1 MKKLL
6 TSTFALIITVSLSAQ
21 VQSGKVRTAGSP
33 DKHGEPL
40 SGVIVTMRGGT
51 NSALTDGNGRFEVP
65 MRGVAEGDAI
75 SLERV
80 SKNNYVL
87 LDEDILYTEY
97 PFSQSVPLE
106 IVMKSVE
113 EIRKEREEIIQRS
126 QATLRVQYDAR
137 IADLESRLKS
147 ESITSEYYIS
157 QYNILVDQKQKYEK
171 MIGSIADHYSKI
183 DYDRLDSLDRE
194 ITRNISAGDF
204 ERADSLLNS
213 KGDLNARLAS
223 HKEEQAIIAS
233 REQQLLADKSANEDN
248 GRRLAADF
256 FNKHTV
262 ALGRFNVDSAAYFI
276 EKRAEVDTTNWEYQ
290 YDAAAFL
297 FRNKAEYEK
306 SVCYLSKALNHCDT
320 PESQVLCY
328 LRLGEINTDLA
339 EYDKASECYRNA
351 LTVCEADGSDDRY
364 RLDSYYNIASLE
376 FKRANYATALEY
388 YNKIQN
394 ILANSDNSDYS
405 ELVRDLYLALSVIH
419 NQMGNYDMSDE
430 YITKALAESEK
441 LDEYYSHQRANVF
454 SQLAH
459 NYVVRRDFVKAEDLF
474 SKALDIS
481 LKINSRIH
489 PDVASLYNSLGLVYD
504 EQKKPDEA
512 LECHNEALNIRL
524 KLFGENHPDVAH
536 SYNSMASIYKTYK
549 MYDEARSLYEKALK
563 IRRTVY
569 GDAHDDVAT
578 IYNNIATIDANE
590 GRLEDAKDYFSRAKD
605 IYVKQFGPKHPKVG
619 QMLLNIGT
627 IDMDVDKDLA
637 TEELEQYLDIVSDA
651 FGPESDNMASAYYD
665 VALAYNGVDTGVA
678 LSYMIRAKEIYQKD
692 GFDQVEEALLLRRMA
707 NVYSTKSEFEKSIE
721 YQTMAVKVIDD
732 FHNNFSDSAI
742 QLRWELYDYYFKL
755 KNFIG
760 EGDLDAWE
768 TSFDEFMSSYSVSIN
783 AVDPESAAVRSG
795 ISGRYEILRYND
807 WTVDCT
813 LSFFNEV
820 SKGANASK
828 HLVLYKDGEII
839 TRTFDGTIGVRFD
852 LVKLDPSEKDRMIDM
867 YYDTLNNK

>member
-1 MKKLL
+1 
-6 TSTFALIITVSLSAQ
+6 
-21 VQSGKVRTAGSP
+21 
-33 DKHGEPL
+33 
-40 SGVIVTMRGGT
+40 
-51 NSALTDGNGRFEVP
+51 
-65 MRGVAEGDAI
+65 
-75 SLERV
+75 
-80 SKNNYVL
+80 
-87 LDEDILYTEY
+87 
-97 PFSQSVPLE
+97 
-106 IVMKSVE
+106 
-113 EIRKEREEIIQRS
+113 
-126 QATLRVQYDAR
+126 
-137 IADLESRLKS
+137 
-147 ESITSEYYIS
+147 
-157 QYNILVDQKQKYEK
+157 
-171 MIGSIADHYSKI
+171 
-183 DYDRLDSLDRE
+183 
-194 ITRNISAGDF
+194 
-204 ERADSLLNS
+204 
-213 KGDLNARLAS
+213 
-223 HKEEQAIIAS
+223 
-233 REQQLLADKSANEDN
+233 
-248 GRRLAADF
+248 
-256 FNKHTV
+256 
-262 ALGRFNVDSAAYFI
+262 
-276 EKRAEVDTTNWEYQ
+276 
-290 YDAAAFL
+290 
-297 FRNKAEYEK
+297 
-306 SVCYLSKALNHCDT
+306 
-320 PESQVLCY
+320 
-328 LRLGEINTDLA
+328 
-339 EYDKASECYRNA
+339 
-351 LTVCEADGSDDRY
+351 
-364 RLDSYYNIASLE
+364 
-376 FKRANYATALEY
+376 
-388 YNKIQN
+388 
-394 ILANSDNSDYS
+394 
-405 ELVRDLYLALSVIH
+405 
-419 NQMGNYDMSDE
+419 
-430 YITKALAESEK
+430 
-441 LDEYYSHQRANVF
+441 
-454 SQLAH
+454 
-459 NYVVRRDFVKAEDLF
+459 
-474 SKALDIS
+474 
-481 LKINSRIH
+481 
-489 PDVASLYNSLGLVYD
+489 
-504 EQKKPDEA
+504 
-512 LECHNEALNIRL
+512 
-524 KLFGENHPDVAH
+524 
-536 SYNSMASIYKTYK
+536 MASIYKTYK

-590 GRLEDAKDYFSRAKD
+590 GRLEEAKDYFSRAKD

-721 YQTMAVKVIDD
+721 YQTLAVKVIDD

-742 QLRWELYDYYFKL
+742 QFRWELYDYYFKL

-867 YYDTLNNK
+867 YYNTLNNK